1 MFCWCELFFLVVFC
15 RHGSTAL
22 AQLEPTDALRR
33 HPQVVVEPVVAGT
46 RIPEE
51 GIPGPI
57 MAEGGLEGE
66 TATST
71 CTQWTTGATSNTI
84 SLIKFDFHLLLRF
97 LKLWSWPELKLC
109 WWVFKSTALPVTVV
123 VTTHTVSYNNK
134 SNNTKFMPP
143 MLLHALPKTKTQ
155 RHCGFTTKC
164 FPSFFKT
171 EETCLKTVEV
181 RLPKFATDIIV
192 HISRPISRTLDLKG
206 SAESP
211 GIWP

>member
-1 MFCWCELFFLVVFC
+1 MNCLFFC

-33 HPQVVVEPVVAGT
+33 HPQVGVEPVVAGT

-66 TATST
+66 TATFT
-71 CTQWTTGATSNTI
+71 CTLWTTGVTSNTI
-84 SLIKFDFHLLLRF
+84 SLLKFAIHSDF
-97 LKLWSWPELKLC
+97 WSSVVKSGLEMKLC

-123 VTTHTVSYNNK
+123 VTTHTVSYN
-134 SNNTKFMPP
+134 TKFMPP
-143 MLLHALPKTKTQ
+143 ILLHALPKIRTQ
-155 RHCGFTTKC
+155 RHCGCTTKC

-171 EETCLKTVEV
+171 EETCLKTVRYLSYSLSQKCLGEYWDQ
-181 RLPKFATDIIV
+181 LHV
-192 HISRPISRTLDLKG
+192 HKN
-206 SAESP
+206 SAAVK
-211 GIWP
+211 